1 VFSDDRDDV
10 NISRNI
16 DFVEKLVG
24 IALAVM
30 VL

>member
-10 NISRNI
+10 NISSNI
-16 DFVEKLVG
+16 DFIEKLVG